1 MNGKN
6 LLTGLGIAGGA
17 LGIIGGVMSIVQTAD
32 EMKNGIK
39 LRNDQLDYIAAKTSI
54 HVTNNIL
61 ENVDVIA
68 DSLSERMAKKLG
80 GK

>member
-32 EMKNGIK
+32 EMKNGVK
-39 LRNDQLDYIAAKTSI
+39 LRKDQLDYIASATAVQ
-54 HVTNNIL
+54 VTNSFV
-61 ENVDVIA
+61 ENA
-68 DSLSERMAKKLG
+68 DAFARVTAEEVFKKLNI
-80 GK
+80 K